1 MTATVGAPSMPTM
14 LAAIVSG
21 QLIWLVVA
29 VLVIL
34 GSAVGI
40 ALIGSFLKGGESV
53 PGLTN
58 LTRLSVSALVV
69 MVLAIAA
76 FGSLVTVSGDDHS
89 ARVLLRY
96 IEFLAPLVSVV
107 ALAQLASSTRRS
119 IWFTATFATVSVVA
133 VIWLVTNR
141 GSMTWLF
148 IDSPWMKALTSSD
161 LSLWLAVVISLASLI
176 VLLISTRLAGPALAI
191 LVTVS
196 LVVFGT
202 LSLSQLADQAGNPG
216 LSDDAGDIAKTM
228 LESVPAEQILI
239 VGPDRP
245 NSLVTAFLIDKP
257 GIEVVVVPPFRPL
270 SAEDIP
276 EGIEWIV
283 ALRSSAVEVEPSY
296 SYLGN
301 GWAIFNI
308 SPSSDHLFTK
318 VMQRSMVES
327 SIGLEPPSQMGQRL
341 SDETAELSLAGL
353 PVGQVTLELTFLVGP
368 NGSGK
373 DVTFEIGDVN
383 QTAQLPQEGQI
394 VTSKFQITS
403 SGADSLKISV
413 PDSGSNAVSLISL
426 RVLD

>member
-1 MTATVGAPSMPTM
+1 
-14 LAAIVSG
+14 
-21 QLIWLVVA
+21 
-29 VLVIL
+29 
-34 GSAVGI
+34 
-40 ALIGSFLKGGESV
+40 
-53 PGLTN
+53 
-58 LTRLSVSALVV
+58 
-69 MVLAIAA
+69 
-76 FGSLVTVSGDDHS
+76 
-89 ARVLLRY
+89 
-96 IEFLAPLVSVV
+96 
-107 ALAQLASSTRRS
+107 
-119 IWFTATFATVSVVA
+119 
-133 VIWLVTNR
+133 
-141 GSMTWLF
+141 
-148 IDSPWMKALTSSD
+148 MKALTSSD